1 MITYQKNLNVDLSKY
16 TSEQLEEA
24 KKHRTKI
31 PFLTEGEIYGG
42 QNATVKGI
50 WRGAF
55 VNAIRTEN
63 GKKTETA
70 LKWRCV
76 FSTEIGKDGENVV
89 YKNHAE
95 ITPNWLLRLYGW
107 SECTAMGSVREWA
120 KTYWKENDQAP
131 LDEDWVKA
139 LAELLNN
146 RGFVLTQI
154 GEGNDNMS
162 VELNF
167 AD

>member
-1 MITYQKNLNVDLSKY
+1 MITYKKNLNVDLTKF
-16 TSEQLEEA
+16 TAEQLEEA
-24 KKHRTKI
+24 KQHRTKI
-31 PFLTEGEIYGG
+31 PFLTVGEIYGG
-42 QNATVKGI
+42 ANATVKGI

-55 VNAIRTEN
+55 VNATRTEN
-63 GKKTETA
+63 GKKTETP

-76 FSTEIGKDGENVV
+76 FSTEIGKDGDKVV

-107 SECTAMGSVREWA
+107 AECTAMGSVREWA
-120 KTYWKENDQAP
+120 KEYWKEHDQEP
-131 LDEDWVKA
+131 LDEDWVKD

-146 RGFVLTQI
+146 RGFALNQI
-154 GEGNDNMS
+154 GEDNDNMS